1 MCNILFLPKNIPIK
15 EDAIR
20 NMVLNNPDGFGMLF
34 KDTDGTVKQVAR
46 EFYPEGTDP
55 NRVIHMLKKFKQ
67 YDRLVH
73 VRYNTVGESSLAN
86 THPFEVFNSKK
97 RTVYMMHNGTMYDYK
112 PQDQTKSDSRFFSEI
127 FLTPL
132 LKEHTVQGDYFKGVI
147 PKIIDKFSSLQSK
160 IVLWGSHLEPLFIG
174 PWIHEKNT
182 DGTYHYSTSN
192 NDYFGSINR
201 SRSVEARKASSTNF
215 SGASGYQNPGARV
228 GGRSTVW
235 NSTLQKFEENT
246 DRKFLDNDMAGEVGK
261 SAEGFFPRNRRVV
274 LSTSD
279 NGSNLRSSSASL
291 VNRGPSIPFK
301 FKVALNEIN
310 LQRRT
315 IKEMISEIL
324 GTIGK
329 SLDDMD
335 AQSLFSTEGYDM
347 LMHVTNAE
355 WTEVVKKHPDS
366 VAGLMTLLAYGC
378 SDLETSLGIE
388 QRKSAKQQEIID
400 KTAVELAKY
409 NVKVQDVAA

>member
-1 MCNILFLPKNIPIK
+1 
-15 EDAIR
+15 
-20 NMVLNNPDGFGMLF
+20 
-34 KDTDGTVKQVAR
+34 
-46 EFYPEGTDP
+46 
-55 NRVIHMLKKFKQ
+55 
-67 YDRLVH
+67 
-73 VRYNTVGESSLAN
+73 
-86 THPFEVFNSKK
+86 
-97 RTVYMMHNGTMYDYK
+97 
-112 PQDQTKSDSRFFSEI
+112 
-127 FLTPL
+127 
-132 LKEHTVQGDYFKGVI
+132 
-147 PKIIDKFSSLQSK
+147 
-160 IVLWGSHLEPLFIG
+160 
-174 PWIHEKNT
+174 
-182 DGTYHYSTSN
+182 
-192 NDYFGSINR
+192 
-201 SRSVEARKASSTNF
+201 
-215 SGASGYQNPGARV
+215 
-228 GGRSTVW
+228 
-235 NSTLQKFEENT
+235 
-246 DRKFLDNDMAGEVGK
+246 MAGEVGK
-261 SAEGFFPRNRRVV
+261 SAEGFFPRNRKVV

-291 VNRGPSIPFK
+291 VNRGHSIPFK
-301 FKVALNEIN
+301 FKVALSEIN

-355 WTEVVKKHPDS
+355 WAEVVKKHPDS

-400 KTAVELAKY
+400 KTAVEVAKY

>member
-1 MCNILFLPKNIPIK
+1 
-15 EDAIR
+15 
-20 NMVLNNPDGFGMLF
+20 MVLNNPDGFGMLF

-192 NDYFGSINR
+192 NDYFGHVNH
-201 SRSVEARKASSTNF
+201 SRSVASRKSGSTNF
-215 SGASGYQNPGARV
+215 SGNSGYQNTGARV
-228 GGRSTVW
+228 GNRNTVW
-235 NSTLQKFEENT
+235 NSTLQKFEET
-246 DRKFLDNDMAGEVGK
+246 PDRKFLDNDMAGEVGK
-261 SAEGFFPRNRRVV
+261 SAEGFFPRNRKVV

-291 VNRGPSIPFK
+291 VNRGHSIPFK
-301 FKVALNEIN
+301 FKVALSEIN

-355 WTEVVKKHPDS
+355 WAEVVKKHPDS

>member
-1 MCNILFLPKNIPIK
+1 
-15 EDAIR
+15 
-20 NMVLNNPDGFGMLF
+20 MVLNNPDGFGMLF

-55 NRVIHMLKKFKQ
+55 NRVIHMLKKYKQ

-160 IVLWGSHLEPLFIG
+160 IVLWGSRLEPLFIG

-192 NDYFGSINR
+192 NDYFGHVNH
-201 SRSVEARKASSTNF
+201 SRSVASRKSGSTNF
-215 SGASGYQNPGARV
+215 SGNSGYQNTGARV
-228 GGRSTVW
+228 GNRNTVW

-261 SAEGFFPRNRRVV
+261 SAEGFFPRNRKVV

-291 VNRGPSIPFK
+291 VNRGHSIPFK
-301 FKVALNEIN
+301 FKVALSEIN

-355 WTEVVKKHPDS
+355 WAEVVKKHPDS